1 MNSHRR
7 WGVRDVHLFDCKEVC
22 GAAYL
27 HFQYCSWMQAQ
38 LPYSARAAFMKDCRL
53 SLLPCST
60 GQYGIITYSDVL
72 LPFSFLDLP
81 VTFQKYCTGKS
92 CKF

>member
-27 HFQYCSWMQAQ
+27 HFQYCSWS
-38 LPYSARAAFMKDCRL
+38 SASVQREGGVHEGLVGF
-53 SLLPCST
+53 
-60 GQYGIITYSDVL
+60 
-72 LPFSFLDLP
+72 PFCLVVPDNTAS
-81 VTFQKYCTGKS
+81 
-92 CKF
+92 

>member
-7 WGVRDVHLFDCKEVC
+7 WGVWDVHLCDCKEVC

-38 LPYSARAAFMKDCRL
+38 LPYSARAAFMKDW
-53 SLLPCST
+53 
-60 GQYGIITYSDVL
+60 
-72 LPFSFLDLP
+72 
-81 VTFQKYCTGKS
+81 
-92 CKF
+92 